1 MHDQE
6 KAEFVARSKASL
18 DSCRSGGKNDVA
30 KHVAPVGIATH
41 YGEQARWGSSETQSP
56 VPPKKIGLNFTE
68 HDIGLAE
75 STSKARGIDWRSPAS
90 MFGTSFVGLLAAL
103 GQHLYYSSLAGDL
116 VGTTDQQQL
125 VLRWV
130 LPYSHP
136 KAMDERRLAGDIFT
150 AATFRRFVHIGF

>member
-1 MHDQE
+1 MRDQE

-41 YGEQARWGSSETQSP
+41 YGEQARWGSSSP

-68 HDIGLAE
+68 HDVGLAE

-90 MFGTSFVGLLAAL
+90 MFGTYFIGLLAAL
-103 GQHLYYSSLAGDL
+103 GQHLYYSYLAGDL

-130 LPYSHP
+130 LLYSHP
-136 KAMDERRLAGDIFT
+136 KAMDERRVAGGIFT
-150 AATFRRFVHIGF
+150 AATSRRFVHIGF